1 MDRASGKN
9 SKFAG
14 IMVSYFEASLDTVSV
29 HHVGNPSINEFYA
42 LSDKPLELKDEV
54 IPTLLMNY
62 FLKSFEKA
70 NEVYHLVHSS
80 GDLNLNEVYHFATQV
95 FEDKE
100 KFHEASENIAKHL
113 YKVSNHP
120 NIKPGELYVAYF
132 KQVQIEGDLLD
143 VIGIFKSENKE
154 TYLKVYPQGGGFSV
168 DYEENAININKLD
181 KGVLI
186 FNIEKE
192 NGYKVVI
199 DKASNGSEAAV
210 YWKDE
215 FLQLKIRNDS
225 FNQTSNTLG
234 IYKNFVTQ
242 KLDDEFE
249 MSKADKIDLLN
260 KSMKYFKEKETF
272 DMDEFGEEVIG
283 NPKAIESF
291 KTYKSQYEQEFE
303 TPIADTFE
311 ISGNAVKKQQRVY
324 KSVLKLDKNFHIY
337 IHGDK
342 ELIEKGFDDGKHMS
356 FYKVYFKEEN

>member
-1 MDRASGKN
+1 M
-9 SKFAG
+9 
-14 IMVSYFEASLDTVSV
+14 
-29 HHVGNPSINEFYA
+29 YA
-42 LSDKPLELKDEV
+42 LSDHPLELKDDV
-54 IPTLLMNY
+54 ITNLLMQY
-62 FLKSFEKA
+62 FLKPFEKT

-80 GDLNLNEVYHFATQV
+80 DLALNEIHHFASEI
-95 FEDKE
+95 FEDKT
-100 KFHEASENIAKHL
+100 KFHELSTQIAKHL
-113 YKVSNHP
+113 YKVANHP
-120 NIKPGELYVAYF
+120 NIKGGEIYVAYF
-132 KQVQIEGDLLD
+132 NKVQIEGNPLD

-154 TYLKVYPQGGGFSV
+154 TYLKVYPDKGGFAV
-168 DYEENAININKLD
+168 DYEDNAININKLD

-192 NGYKVVI
+192 NGYKVVVI
-199 DKASNGSEAAV
+199 DKTTGGQDAAV
-210 YWKDE
+210 YWKDQ

-260 KSMKYFKEKETF
+260 RSMKYFKEKETF
-272 DMDEFGEEVIG
+272 DMDEFADEVIG

-291 KTYKSQYEQEFE
+291 KTYKQQYEEE
-303 TPIADTFE
+303 YEMPIRDTFE
-311 ISGNAVKKQQRVY
+311 ISDNAVKKQARVY

-342 ELIEKGFDDGKHMS
+342 ELIEKGFDDDKHLNY
-356 FYKVYFKEEN
+356 YKVYFKEEA

>member
-1 MDRASGKN
+1 
-9 SKFAG
+9 
-14 IMVSYFEASLDTVSV
+14 MVTFLEASLNTISV
-29 HHVGNPSINEFYA
+29 HHVGNAAQNEMYA
-42 LSDKPLELKDEV
+42 LSDHPLELKDDV
-54 IPTLLMNY
+54 ITNLLMQY
-62 FLKSFEKA
+62 FLKPFEKT

-80 GDLNLNEVYHFATQV
+80 DLALNEIHHFASEI
-95 FEDKE
+95 FEDKT
-100 KFHEASENIAKHL
+100 KFHELSTQIAKHL
-113 YKVSNHP
+113 YKVANHP
-120 NIKPGELYVAYF
+120 NIKGGEIYVAYF
-132 KQVQIEGDLLD
+132 NKVQIEGNPLD

-154 TYLKVYPQGGGFSV
+154 TYLKVYPDKGGFAV
-168 DYEENAININKLD
+168 DYEDNAININKLD

-192 NGYKVVI
+192 NGYKVVVI
-199 DKASNGSEAAV
+199 DKTTGGQDAAV
-210 YWKDE
+210 YWKDQ

-260 KSMKYFKEKETF
+260 RSMKYFKEKETF
-272 DMDEFGEEVIG
+272 DMDEFADEVIG

-291 KTYKSQYEQEFE
+291 KTYKQQYEEE
-303 TPIADTFE
+303 YEMPIRDTFE
-311 ISGNAVKKQQRVY
+311 ISDNAVKKQARVY

-342 ELIEKGFDDGKHMS
+342 ELIEKGFDDDKHLNY
-356 FYKVYFKEEN
+356 YKVYFKEEA